1 MVTTADC
8 PTCGAGISDRMTR
21 CSYCGSTLYYSRKP
35 GTDNIARVGNKV
47 MVVRHEP
54 VHLPTWST
62 QEGGQEYH
70 GKGGTFTTPS
80 VGVGYV
86 ICPTEDEVEEWN
98 NRRRRHD
105 AEMAR
110 PYKIRLGLF
119 IIICAIAY
127 MLLWVVTLP

>member
-1 MVTTADC
+1 MAKTANC
-8 PTCGAGISDRMTR
+8 PTCDAGISDRMTR
-21 CSYCGSTLYYSRKP
+21 CPYCGSALYYSRKP
-35 GTDNIARVGNKV
+35 GTDNVARVGDKV

-70 GKGGTFTTPS
+70 GEGGMFTTPS

-86 ICPTEDEVEEWN
+86 MFPTEGEVEEWN

-110 PYKIRLGLF
+110 PYKIRLGWF
-119 IIICAIAY
+119 ITICIIAY
-127 MLLWVVTLP
+127 MLLWLVTLP